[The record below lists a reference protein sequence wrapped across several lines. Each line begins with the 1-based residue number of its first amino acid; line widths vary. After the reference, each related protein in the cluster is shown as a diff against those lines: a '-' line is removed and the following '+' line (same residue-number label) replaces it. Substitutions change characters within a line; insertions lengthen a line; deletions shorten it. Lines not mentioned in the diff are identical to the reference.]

1 MKRFFITSDGYIF
14 VELEDGTLTNGD
26 MSWICVQDAM
36 DDEFVDIKEIS
47 SKDFSWKL
55 DEIYTKEI
63 EGLIKDGVPV
73 EELLIHKDGL
83 SNFLNQE
90 SFAFAEY
97 LRSIDLA

>member
-55 DEIYTKEI
+55 DDFWSQKT
-63 EGLIKDGVPV
+63 
-73 EELLIHKDGL
+73 
-83 SNFLNQE
+83 
-90 SFAFAEY
+90 
-97 LRSIDLA
+97 